1 MIWYKWLLEWTEEG
15 IYDLLQQHSYSFPC
29 SYRSVIIRRNLT
41 LYPVASFN
49 MYPISLR
56 KNTIKLCCANHL
68 LKYGALALIHAI
80 KHTCG
85 FWMNCCCSLVKV
97 SFSEVSMWNYATL
110 SSRFLYSTWKRFW
123 MQRKN
128 SLVTNGAG
136 ALFPSLWWHKKEELL
151 EYWLVLVG
159 GNKNRRKLKSWE
171 LNSHVIL
178 FPFSKCG
185 ACSFSLFL
193 IFLSACLLLCSVIIH
208 KCDQVGYC
216 M

>member
-1 MIWYKWLLEWTEEG
+1 MFLVWATMIWYKWLLEWTEEG

-29 SYRSVIIRRNLT
+29 SYRSVIIRNLT

-97 SFSEVSMWNYATL
+97 SFSKVSMWNYATL
-110 SSRFLYSTWKRFW
+110 SSRFLYSTRYKFW
-123 MQRKN
+123 MLRIN
-128 SLVTNGAG
+128 SFVTNVAG
-136 ALFPSLWWHKKEELL
+136 ALFPSLWQMLTL
-151 EYWLVLVG
+151 
-159 GNKNRRKLKSWE
+159 
-171 LNSHVIL
+171 
-178 FPFSKCG
+178 
-185 ACSFSLFL
+185 A
-193 IFLSACLLLCSVIIH
+193 
-208 KCDQVGYC
+208 
-216 M
+216 